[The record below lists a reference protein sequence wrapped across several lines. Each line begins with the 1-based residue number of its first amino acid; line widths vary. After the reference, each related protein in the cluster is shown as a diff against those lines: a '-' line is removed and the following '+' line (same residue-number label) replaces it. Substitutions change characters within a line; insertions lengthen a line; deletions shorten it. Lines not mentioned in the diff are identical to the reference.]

1 MGKGLIEPSAVV
13 KNKNSMWTSTIVLI
27 GYGNAFMVGASMRSG
42 ILISPWRHRELLFS
56 MVQREVIGRYRGSI
70 LGLLWSLL
78 NPLFMLLVYT
88 FVFSMMF
95 KLRWPQGSGSRAEFA
110 LLVFA
115 GLLVFN
121 VFSECVTRAPHLI
134 IANTNYVKRVV
145 FPLEILPWVVLGS
158 VLFHALASL
167 LIWLIF
173 HLIFF
178 GLPPLTALLLPLIL
192 LPLILFSMGISWLLA
207 SLGVYLRDVGQ
218 VMGVLTSALMFVSA
232 IFYPAS
238 VFPDA
243 YQGIL
248 QLNPLTQVIEQARDV
263 LFWGVLPDPFTWIC
277 GLIFSSSIAWLG
289 FAWFEK
295 TRKGFADVL

>member
-1 MGKGLIEPSAVV
+1 
-13 KNKNSMWTSTIVLI
+13 
-27 GYGNAFMVGASMRSG
+27 MVDASMRAG
-42 ILISPWRHRELLFS
+42 LFISPWRHRELLFS

-70 LGLLWSLL
+70 MGLLWSLL

-95 KLRWPQGSGSRAEFA
+95 KLRWPQGSGSKAEFA

-121 VFSECVTRAPHLI
+121 VFSECVTRAPNLI
-134 IANTNYVKRVV
+134 IANTNYVKKVV

-158 VLFHALASL
+158 VLFHTLANLS
-167 LIWLIF
+167 IWLVF

-178 GLPPLTALLLPLIL
+178 GLPPLTALLLPAIL
-192 LPLILFSMGISWLLA
+192 LPLILFSMGVSWLLA
-207 SLGVYLRDVGQ
+207 SLGVYLRDVSQ
-218 VMGVLTSALMFVSA
+218 VVGVVTSALMFVSA

-238 VFPDA
+238 AFPDA
-243 YQGIL
+243 YQQL
-248 QLNPLTQVIEQARDV
+248 LHLNPLTQVIEQTRDV
-263 LFWGVLPDPFTWIC
+263 LFWGVLPDLFAWSC
-277 GLIFSSSIAWLG
+277 SLLFASAVAWLG
-289 FAWFEK
+289 FVWFQN

>member
-1 MGKGLIEPSAVV
+1 
-13 KNKNSMWTSTIVLI
+13 
-27 GYGNAFMVGASMRSG
+27 MVDASMRSG

-70 LGLLWSLL
+70 MGLTWSLL

-95 KLRWPQGSGSRAEFA
+95 KLRWPQGGGSRAEFA

-121 VFSECVTRAPHLI
+121 VFSECVTRAPNLI
-134 IANTNYVKRVV
+134 IANTNYVKKVV
-145 FPLEILPWVVLGS
+145 FPLEILPWVVVGS

-167 LIWLIF
+167 SIWLVF
-173 HLIFF
+173 HFMFF
-178 GLPPLTALLLPLIL
+178 GLPPLTALLLPLVL
-192 LPLILFSMGISWLLA
+192 LPLILFSLGISWILA

-238 VFPDA
+238 VFPEP
-243 YQGIL
+243 YQGLL

-263 LFWGVLPDPFTWIC
+263 LFWGMLPDILNWAC
-277 GLIFSSSIAWLG
+277 GLIFSSGIAWLG
-289 FAWFEK
+289 FAWFQR
-295 TRKGFADVL
+295 TRTGFADVL